1 MGGFSS
7 SVQQAQPGQPNQTG
21 PSAGS
26 VGKGA
31 IGGPSPTQPTAQPG
45 SIDSLYQNV
54 LGRAPDQGGA
64 DYWKQQFGDTVDD
77 NERQIFMNAAQ
88 PELQG
93 RAQQPNTQGLIYGQ
107 SQDMPPVGG
116 GSSTNGKGGSS
127 VNSYPGPQ
135 GMQGAS
141 TNSATSGQPRMGA
154 PNQYPNTVGQ
164 WDNTQIKPA
173 GQNGKGKGA

>member
-7 SVQQAQPGQPNQTG
+7 TVQQGQP
-21 PSAGS
+21 SMGS
-26 VGKGA
+26 SGGKGV
-31 IGGPSPTQPTAQPG
+31 GGAPTPNQPPADPN
-45 SIDSLYQNV
+45 SIEGLYQGV
-54 LGRAPDQGGA
+54 LGRASDQGGA

-77 NERQIFMNAAQ
+77 NERQTFMNAAQ

-93 RAQQPNTQGLIYGQ
+93 RAGQPNTQGLIYGQ
-107 SQDMPPVGG
+107 PQNDPTGG
-116 GSSTNGKGGSS
+116 TNGKGVSG
-127 VNSYPGPQ
+127 VNSYPNPQ

-164 WDNTQIKPA
+164 WDNTQIKPV
-173 GQNGKGKGA
+173 GQQGKGKGA